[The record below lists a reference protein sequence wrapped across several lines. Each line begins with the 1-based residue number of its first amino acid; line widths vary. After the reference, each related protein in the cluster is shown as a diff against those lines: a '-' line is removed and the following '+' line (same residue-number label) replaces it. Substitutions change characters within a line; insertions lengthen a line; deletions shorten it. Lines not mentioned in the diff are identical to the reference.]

1 MEMKGKHGIY
11 TLEAHGSCRSVAFR
25 GTTGAQD
32 VDARRGGKS
41 GPSTYTLW
49 RKVAMMVERGLNTTD
64 EEVKMREG

>member
-1 MEMKGKHGIY
+1 MVLAGLWHLGGQREHKMLMH
-11 TLEAHGSCRSVAFR
+11 EE
-25 GTTGAQD
+25 
-32 VDARRGGKS
+32 GGKS